1 MQMHA
6 LARNFSLQMEQK
18 VNELNTDSSFGEV
31 PKYGTI
37 YYGETDK
44 GEFITIKGFIEGTFV
59 KYTK

>member
-1 MQMHA
+1 
-6 LARNFSLQMEQK
+6 MEQK

-44 GEFITIKGFIEGTFV
+44 GEFITIEGFIEGTFV